1 MPNAATVQ
9 DHAEARSKFINNLR
23 KMKCPLRKVHTHEVV
38 LELRAYTHITEPD
51 RQHYDC
57 IIYSTVPED
66 ELRRHLRTL
75 WTNAGGRGDIYMSRV
90 ERNAPDI
97 AQMVS
102 YQTKENARHRDR
114 FYLPAGNGLAFVW
127 GTQFFKGKSQ
137 RDVWIELR
145 QKWFPAAQKAP
156 TNAPTPLE
164 EEICVKPLPAPTPLE
179 EAEQAVAAINGTE
192 QARQYRDYVDSNVI
206 VQVLRRTPAEGLS
219 IAQIAH
225 RSGTPTGTVA
235 RLLKTIPHTACVQNY
250 TDGTGSVWNHSG
262 WFLNM
267 SNADPASW
275 QQLSDYAASVCD
287 SVDMDHRHTLRKLA
301 ASEYGVCGHPS
312 GSVVRPPTV
321 PFRPY
326 RKPKKV
332 GPCIMTKTNPSANV
346 SAT

>member
-1 MPNAATVQ
+1 LP
-9 DHAEARSKFINNLR
+9 E
-23 KMKCPLRKVHTHEVV
+23 E
-38 LELRAYTHITEPD
+38 ELRPLI
-51 RQHYDC
+51 R
-57 IIYSTVPED
+57 
-66 ELRRHLRTL
+66 LL
-75 WTNAGGRGDIYMSRV
+75 WTNAGGRQ
-90 ERNAPDI
+90 DI
-97 AQMVS
+97 AVVAIDAHDAVELARMVS
-102 YQTKENARHRDR
+102 YQCKENPKHRRDR
-114 FYLPAGNGLAFVW
+114 FYLPEDTGLAFVW

-145 QKWFPAAQKAP
+145 QRWFSAAQKAP
-156 TNAPTPLE
+156 TNAAAPLE
-164 EEICVKPLPAPTPLE
+164 EEICVKPTEIPTPLE

-192 QARQYRDYVDSNVI
+192 EARQYRDYVDSSVI

-219 IAQIAH
+219 VGQIAH

-235 RLLKTIPHTACVQNY
+235 RLLKTIPHAARIQNY
-250 TDGTGSVWNHSG
+250 TDGTGSVWNNSG
-262 WFLNM
+262 WFLNL

-301 ASEYGVCGHPS
+301 ASEYGVSGHQS
-312 GSVVRPPTV
+312 GSVIRPPTV

-332 GPCIMTKTNPSANV
+332 GPCIMTKTNQSANA